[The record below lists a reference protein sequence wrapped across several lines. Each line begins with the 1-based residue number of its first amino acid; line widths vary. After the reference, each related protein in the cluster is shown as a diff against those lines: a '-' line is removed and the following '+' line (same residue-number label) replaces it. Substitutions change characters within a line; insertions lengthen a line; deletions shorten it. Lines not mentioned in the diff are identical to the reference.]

1 MRKLILLFFLSLWTF
16 AFNQNLKEC
25 IRYSEEF
32 LNKGD
37 VYHAIQYL
45 EKALEIDSKS
55 VDLNWRMANAQRL
68 YKDYKK
74 AEHYYEIVYLK
85 EGAKLFPKSIYYLAL
100 MQEHNGKY
108 EEALDSWKRAK
119 KIFLRQRK
127 SYEYARTR
135 QGVKNALWLKQALK
149 DTTDFIIEQLPT
161 TINTPNSEFGHS
173 IVGNQLVYSSLLADS
188 VSSDEVVFTDN
199 YKMRLFSSEM
209 KDSSFSQAKLLK
221 DLEDK
226 GYSVG
231 NGSLSADGKRF
242 YFSKCKDENYKFQC
256 KIYVAQVKD
265 GKFTDVDVLGDMV
278 NEEGSNNTQPWIS
291 NYKDGEILFFASDRE
306 DRKSKGGMDIWYVLI
321 ENGNKYSKAYNAGR
335 VVNTDGNEIT
345 PYFDPEEGSL
355 YFSSDFHFGFG
366 GFDIQKAVGMVGS
379 FQKVENVGL
388 EINSSAQDLYFFKD
402 PSTGEFYF
410 SSNRIGSLYAKNPTC
425 CHDIYKARIPAIPEV
440 DSVKEETLFDLNK
453 RLPVTLYFHNDR
465 PGPKTLADTIDLNY
479 LTTYHR
485 YTAMKE
491 KYKTE
496 YSRGLSRE
504 KSEEAKE
511 DIADFFLE
519 YVDQGVKDL
528 YWFSELL
535 LKELQKGKRIR
546 ITIKGFASPLAPT
559 AYNVHLTRRRIV
571 SLKNFLW
578 EYQNG
583 VFQPYMSG
591 TSTDG
596 GILKFNQN
604 PFGEY
609 TADKLVSDNPND
621 KKNSIYNRK
630 AALER
635 KVEIQSVDLIQ
646 EDSTGAEITFAEEVH
661 DFGSKKIGSQLEYTF
676 EFRNDGNEDL
686 LIEDIEIPCNCN
698 TAKVDKTTIKPG
710 ESGFLTMTF
719 DTKGYEGHAVK
730 SVYLIT
736 NGIPP
741 KKRIVF
747 TVKLVP

>member
-1 MRKLILLFFLSLWTF
+1 M
-16 AFNQNLKEC
+16 KEC

-32 LNKGD
+32 LEKGD
-37 VYHAIQYL
+37 VYHAIHYL
-45 EKALEIDSKS
+45 EKALEIDSNS
-55 VDLNWRMANAQRL
+55 VDLNWRMAQAQRL
-68 YKDYKK
+68 YKDYRK
-74 AEHYYEIVYLK
+74 AEYYYQKVYLK
-85 EGAKLFPKSIYYLAL
+85 EGAKLFPQSIYYLAL

-108 EEALDSWKRAK
+108 EEAKDSWKRAK
-119 KIFLRQRK
+119 KIFMKQRNA
-127 SYEYARTR
+127 YENVRSR
-135 QGVKNALWLKQALK
+135 QGYKNALWLKQALK
-149 DTTDFIIEQLPT
+149 DTTEYIIEQLPT
-161 TINTPNSEFGHS
+161 TVNTPNSEFGHS

-188 VSSDEVVFTDN
+188 VSSDEIVFTDN
-199 YKMRLFSSEM
+199 YKMRLYTSEM
-209 KDSSFSQAKLLK
+209 KDSSYLKSQLLK
-221 DLEDK
+221 DLEDR
-226 GYSVG
+226 GFSVG

-242 YFSKCKDENYKFQC
+242 YFSKCTDQSYKFQC
-256 KIYVAQVKD
+256 KIYVARVEN
-265 GKFTDVDVLGDMV
+265 GKFTDIDELGDMV
-278 NEEGSNNTQPWIS
+278 NEEGSNNTQPNIAK
-291 NYKDGEILFFASDRE
+291 YKDGEILFFASDRE
-306 DRKSKGGMDIWYVLI
+306 DKKSQGQMDIWYVLVTD
-321 ENGNKYSKAYNAGR
+321 GNQYSKAYNAGR
-335 VVNTDGNEIT
+335 VVNTEGNEVT
-345 PYFDPEEGSL
+345 PFFDSDENVL

-379 FQKVENVGL
+379 FQKVDNVGL
-388 EINSSAQDLYFFKD
+388 EMNSSAQDLYFFKD
-402 PSTGEFYF
+402 SKTGEFYF

-465 PGPKTLADTIDLNY
+465 PGPKSIADTIELNY
-479 LTTYHR
+479 MTTYER

-496 YSRGLSRE
+496 YSKGLTGD
-504 KSEEAKE
+504 KADEAKE

-535 LKELQKGKRIR
+535 LKELQKGKKIR

-591 TSTDG
+591 TSKDG
-596 GILKFNQN
+596 GIVKFNQN

-609 TADKLVSDNPND
+609 TADKLISDNPND
-621 KKNSIYNRK
+621 LKNSIYNRK

-646 EDSTGAEITFAEEVH
+646 EDSTGAEVTFAEEVH
-661 DFGSKKIGSQLEYTF
+661 DFGTQKIGVQLKYTF

-686 LIEDIEIPCNCN
+686 IIEDIEIPCECN
-698 TAKVDKTTIKPG
+698 TATVDKKTIKPG
-710 ESGFLTMTF
+710 EKAFLTMTF
-719 DTKGYEGHAVK
+719 DTKGYDGHAVK

>member
-1 MRKLILLFFLSLWTF
+1 MRKISLILFLSLCSV

-25 IRYSEEF
+25 IQYSEEF
-32 LNKGD
+32 LEKGD

-45 EKALEIDSKS
+45 EKAFEIDSNS
-55 VDLNWRMANAQRL
+55 VDINWRMAEAQRL
-68 YKDYKK
+68 YKDYRK
-74 AEHYYEIVYLK
+74 AEYFYEKVYKK
-85 EGAKLFPKSIYYLAL
+85 EGAKLFPKSIFYLAQ

-108 EEALDSWKRAK
+108 DEAKDSWKRSK
-119 KIFLRQRK
+119 KIFLKQNK
-127 SYEYARTR
+127 TYEYKRSK
-135 QGVKNALWLKQALK
+135 QGLKNALWLKQALK
-149 DTTDFIIEQLPT
+149 DTTEYEIIQLPT
-161 TINTPNSEFGHS
+161 TINTPNSEFGHT
-173 IVGNQLVYSSLLADS
+173 IVDGKFAYSSLTADS
-188 VSSDEVVFTDN
+188 IGSDEVVFGTD
-199 YKMRLFSSEM
+199 YKMRLFICEM
-209 KDSSFSQAKLLK
+209 KDSTYSKPTLLK
-221 DLEDK
+221 ELEDE
-226 GYSVG
+226 GYSIG
-231 NGSLSADGKRF
+231 NGSLSHDKTRF
-242 YFSKCKDENYKFQC
+242 YFTKCKDENYKFQC
-256 KIYVAQVKD
+256 KIYVARVKD
-265 GKFTDVDVLGDMV
+265 GKLQDVDVLGDMV
-278 NEEGSNNTQPWIS
+278 NEEGSNNTQPRIAK
-291 NYKDGEILFFASDRE
+291 YEDGEILFFSSDRE
-306 DRKSKGGMDIWYVLI
+306 DRKSRGGMDIWYCMVTD
-321 ENGNKYSKAYNAGR
+321 GNQYSKAYNAGKI
-335 VVNTDGNEIT
+335 VNTPGNEIT
-345 PYFDPEEGSL
+345 PYYDESEKVL
-355 YFSSDFHFGFG
+355 YFSSNFHFGFG
-366 GFDIQKAVGMVGS
+366 GYDVQKAIGPVGS

-388 EINSSAQDLYFFKD
+388 EINSPAQDIYFFFD
-402 PSTGEFYF
+402 EDSHDYYF
-410 SSNRIGSLYAKNPTC
+410 SSNRIGSLYSKNPTC

-465 PGPKTLADTIDLNY
+465 PGPKTIKDTIELNY
-479 LTTYHR
+479 MTTYNR

-496 YSRGLSRE
+496 YSRGLTGD
-504 KSEEAKE
+504 KAEEARE

-535 LKELQKGKRIR
+535 LKELKKGKRIR
-546 ITIKGFASPLAPT
+546 VTIKGFASPLAPT

-578 EYQNG
+578 EYQG
-583 VFQPYMSG
+583 GAFQPYMSG
-591 TSTDG
+591 TSEDG

-609 TADKLVSDNPND
+609 TADKLISDNPND

-646 EDSTGAEITFAEEVH
+646 EDSTGAEVTFAEEIH

-686 LIEDIEIPCNCN
+686 IIEDIEIPCDCN
-698 TAKVDKTTIKPG
+698 TAKVDKNTIKPG

-736 NGIPP
+736 NGIPA